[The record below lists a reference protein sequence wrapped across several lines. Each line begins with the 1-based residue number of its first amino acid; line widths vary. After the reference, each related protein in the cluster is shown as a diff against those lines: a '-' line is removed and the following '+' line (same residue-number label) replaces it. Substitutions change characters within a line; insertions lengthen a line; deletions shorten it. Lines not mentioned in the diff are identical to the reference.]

1 MSRSGY
7 VLKESDLLP
16 LSLGTL
22 LGTGGGRNPYI
33 GMLRAREL
41 LRQGASVEKSCC
53 WRRSA
58 TTIGSDRSAASAR
71 RSYASKR
78 SSKARNVFA
87 LCAQSRRPWAC
98 AVPR

>member
-22 LGTGGGRNPYI
+22 LGIGGGRNPYI

-41 LRQGASVEKSCC
+41 LRQGASVEILLLEAIGDDD
-53 WRRSA
+53 W
-58 TTIGSDRSAASAR
+58 IGSVGSIGAPVIRIE
-71 RSYASKR
+71 KI
-78 SSKARNVFA
+78 K
-87 LCAQSRRPWAC
+87 
-98 AVPR
+98 